1 MVDMRMLI
9 LGRRFR
15 RFKLF
20 MIDLHKTRHIE
31 RFVSIMIKKKQVNK
45 DRRGTEQKSNQ
56 ILNTVG
62 IR

>member
-20 MIDLHKTRHIE
+20 MIDLHRTRHIE

-45 DRRGTEQKSNQ
+45 DRRGTEQKSN
-56 ILNTVG
+56 
-62 IR
+62 

>member
-31 RFVSIMIKKKQVNK
+31 RFVSIMIKKKNK
-45 DRRGTEQKSNQ
+45 
-56 ILNTVG
+56 L
-62 IR
+62 IRIEEAQNKKATRS